1 MCSSGPQ
8 VAAHRDTRQAIGPF
22 ESARNL
28 PVAGT
33 RELLGALLERAHA
46 RPLLGERHLLA
57 PMVWARM
64 ETGTVD
70 TRTHAFGTNQGGEAY
85 REPPRVLLARGFGS
99 TGGIAGATR
108 T

>member
-28 PVAGT
+28 PVARPT
-33 RELLGALLERAHA
+33 ELPGALSDRAHA
-46 RPLLGERHLLA
+46 CRLLGERNLLP
-57 PMVWARM
+57 PMVRAGM

-70 TRTHAFGTNQGGEAY
+70 TRTPAFGTNQGGEAY
-85 REPPRVLLARGFGS
+85 GEPPRVLLARGFGS
-99 TGGIAGATR
+99 TG
-108 T
+108 